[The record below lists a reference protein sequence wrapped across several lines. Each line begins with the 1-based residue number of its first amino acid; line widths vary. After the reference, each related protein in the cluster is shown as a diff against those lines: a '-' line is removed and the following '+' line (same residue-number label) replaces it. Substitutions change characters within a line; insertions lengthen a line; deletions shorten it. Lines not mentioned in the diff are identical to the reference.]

1 MFYLIIPCYFI
12 VLYCIFLWHCS
23 FTHYLCFFLIG
34 AKSNI
39 MREHLKEIYSSWEF
53 HSLLSIPFYP
63 YAFKNAHTPK
73 KNVPNTQQQ
82 NTYIYIYTRSHT
94 RTHMET
100 HTTIRI
106 HTHTRQQLSKTDTRT
121 HSQQQKTDMH
131 IHTRN
136 NITHQRTHTHTLNN
150 TAHTI
155 QCTQSI
161 I

>member
-82 NTYIYIYTRSHT
+82 NTYILYIHT
-94 RTHMET
+94 LA
-100 HTTIRI
+100 
-106 HTHTRQQLSKTDTRT
+106 HTHTYGNTHNNT
-121 HSQQQKTDMH
+121 HSHSHSPAAEQDRH
-131 IHTRN
+131 AHTQSAAKDRHAH
-136 NITHQRTHTHTLNN
+136 THTKQYNSPTHTHTY
-150 TAHTI
+150 
-155 QCTQSI
+155 S
-161 I
+161 